1 MTLVFQIMRPGG
13 YLLWTMRDGYQAK
26 SQRFALMDAE
36 LNDITSS
43 GQAEMV
49 SWQGNLFLHTRDCVL
64 PGGGPGHL

>member
-1 MTLVFQIMRPGG
+1 MSLLFQIMRPGG

-49 SWQGNLFLHTRDCVL
+49 SRQGWWNFVEEILKHEPSLS
-64 PGGGPGHL
+64 PS

>member
-1 MTLVFQIMRPGG
+1 MTLLFQIMRPGG

-49 SWQGNLFLHTRDCVL
+49 SWQGWGNFVEEILKHEPSLS
-64 PGGGPGHL
+64 PS

>member
-1 MTLVFQIMRPGG
+1 MTLLFQIMRPGG

-49 SWQGNLFLHTRDCVL
+49 SWQGLGNFVEEILKHEPSLSS
-64 PGGGPGHL
+64 G

>member
-1 MTLVFQIMRPGG
+1 MMFESCVFQIIRPGG
-13 YLLWTMRDGYQAK
+13 YLMWTMRDGYQAK

-49 SWQGNLFLHTRDCVL
+49 SWLGLGGN
-64 PGGGPGHL
+64 